1 MRYEPGT
8 AFLHA
13 PTARKLSRMCPEQH
27 QIIRTAER
35 LQRRGRVGDSMH
47 LRILADEVPEMV
59 FGPVVTHG
67 PEDVPE
73 AGDR

>member
-1 MRYEPGT
+1 MT
-8 AFLHA
+8 
-13 PTARKLSRMCPEQH
+13 PEQH

-35 LQRRGRVGDSMH
+35 LQRQGRVGDSMH

-67 PEDVPE
+67 PEDVRE